1 MPSAATALKRISI
14 FMELEAAA
22 VEAVG
27 RHCRWREYAAGQTIL
42 SHKDESTD
50 VFFILDGKVTATVY
64 SPNGKQVV
72 FRDIER
78 GEMFGEFSAIDQRP
92 RSATVVAAADCLI
105 ASMGAEDFWEIL
117 NAYPGVAAKTLR
129 KLTAQLRALTDR
141 VYEVSALAVRNRIHA
156 ELLRM
161 AQDDLAEDGSATIS
175 PVPTHTDI
183 AKAMAMRAPWSLA
196 STPKVVMLVAGPVN
210 KNASTAPGDMPWNSS
225 IAASGVLPV
234 AQT

>member
-14 FMELEAAA
+14 FVDLEAPAI
-22 VEAVG
+22 EAIG
-27 RHCRWREYAAGQTIL
+27 RHCQWREYAAGQAIL

-64 SPNGKQVV
+64 SPGGKQVV

-92 RSATVVAAADCLI
+92 RSASVVAAEDCLV
-105 ASMGAEDFWEIL
+105 ASMGAEAFWEIL

-129 KLTAQLRALTDR
+129 QLTAQLRALTDR

-161 AQDDLAEDGSATIS
+161 TQGNLAEDGSATIA

-183 AKAMAMRAPWSLA
+183 ANRISTHREAVSREMSALSKAGLVETSPA
-196 STPKVVMLVAGPVN
+196 SWRIVNIGKLREMVEEVVGA
-210 KNASTAPGDMPWNSS
+210 
-225 IAASGVLPV
+225 
-234 AQT
+234 